1 MLTVKNKHCKR
12 YIPSYRVVNLYIG
25 MKSFVGNKKKLC
37 DVAFREE
44 GKYDACFNPLEIEFG
59 FCYSRKDFF
68 SMFCHLPAV

>member
-12 YIPSYRVVNLYIG
+12 YVPSYRVVNLYIG

-44 GKYDACFNPLEIEFG
+44 GKYDACFNPL
-59 FCYSRKDFF
+59 K
-68 SMFCHLPAV
+68 